1 MATDT
6 LIYKLATDHPA
17 AILKP
22 LGIAESAKYKASS
35 FTFKATENRRDLI
48 FEKRSGKEVVF
59 VESHGYADAYV
70 YHGMLD
76 GIMMYCRQ
84 KQFAGEL
91 RAAVIFLKRSHYRAA
106 LKLWHQFDGH
116 AELAF
121 QPIILVMD
129 QIDVAELERLGDV
142 RVIPLYPLCNVSFRQ
157 IEASMPDWAGRIKR
171 AKQITLAE
179 RTDLLALL
187 GGFATH
193 RDKRF
198 TLEKINKL
206 FGGFKMEETT
216 VGKELIAIGD
226 RRGFER
232 GLKGTRRVLYRL
244 IAQRFGAV
252 PATVRQQIE
261 KIDRIKQ
268 LEHIA
273 DGLLEVKDLKQLR
286 KLVAPNGKFA

>member
-1 MATDT
+1 MATNT

-59 VESHGYADAYV
+59 VELHSYADEYV
-70 YHGMLD
+70 YHGLLD
-76 GIMMYCRQ
+76 GYCRQ
-84 KQFAGEL
+84 KRFTGEL
-91 RAAVIFLKRSHYRAA
+91 RAAVIFLKHSYHRAA

-179 RTDLLALL
+179 RTDLLGLL

-232 GLKGTRRVLYRL
+232 ELKGTRRVLYRL